1 MTHPYSP
8 PPVGREQE
16 GEQEGARGKPSS
28 AAQQG
33 KEWLFGI
40 AKRMVGSL
48 RRATMGLSPE
58 VGVHTAGGSLG
69 AETRASEE
77 TAAAA
82 VLLGTR
88 GAVFDQDSLNLTVFL
103 MGRRVKVKVAQSCA
117 TLCNPIDGSI
127 ELSRPEYWRGLPF
140 PSPVDLPNPGIRTG
154 VSCIT
159 GRFFTNWAMREA
171 PA

>member
-58 VGVHTAGGSLG
+58 V
-69 AETRASEE
+69 
-77 TAAAA
+77 
-82 VLLGTR
+82 
-88 GAVFDQDSLNLTVFL
+88 NLYTSHFHILFPKKQSKAMTV
-103 MGRRVKVKVAQSCA
+103 
-117 TLCNPIDGSI
+117 
-127 ELSRPEYWRGLPF
+127 
-140 PSPVDLPNPGIRTG
+140 
-154 VSCIT
+154 
-159 GRFFTNWAMREA
+159 
-171 PA
+171 